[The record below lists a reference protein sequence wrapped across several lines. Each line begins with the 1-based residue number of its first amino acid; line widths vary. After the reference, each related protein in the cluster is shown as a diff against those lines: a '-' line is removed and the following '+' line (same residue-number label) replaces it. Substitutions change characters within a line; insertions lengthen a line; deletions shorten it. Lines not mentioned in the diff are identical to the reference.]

1 MKVLKAV
8 KAAVRK
14 SLHTIKAVG
23 RSVGIAGGAGG
34 IVGPSKKRMKK
45 ASSTQLSR
53 VHLEKML
60 ADSYVPNSL
69 AGPIGTY
76 ALDPTLSDN
85 RVKVYY
91 DPSSKHTVVAHR
103 GSATKADWFEN
114 GLYAGGIKAGSNF
127 KHSGEIQRQAEKKYG
142 SSNLTTIGHS
152 KGALHAQEF
161 GQHGDIVTLNKPVNI
176 KDSLLYK
183 VPKYQTDYRGE
194 GDVVSALRP
203 IQRGNSAVTLHKD
216 KKAKGS
222 LLSKVLAEHS
232 TETLQRDK

>member
-1 MKVLKAV
+1 MKVPKIIKSV
-8 KAAVRK
+8 SRK
-14 SLHTIKAVG
+14 SFNTAKAVG
-23 RSVGIAGGAGG
+23 RSVGIAGGL
-34 IVGPSKKRMKK
+34 GPSDKRKQK
-45 ASSTQLSR
+45 PRSTQLSR
-53 VHLEKML
+53 VDLEKML
-60 ADSYVPNSL
+60 SDSYVPNSL

-76 ALDPTLSDN
+76 TLDPTLSDN

-91 DPSSKHTVVAHR
+91 DPKSNHTVVAHR

-114 GLYAGGIKAGSNF
+114 AMYATGIKAGSNF
-127 KHSGEIQRQAEKKYG
+127 KHSGEIQKRAEAKYG

-161 GQHGDIVTLNKPVNI
+161 GQHGDIITLNKPVNI

-203 IQRGNSAVTLHKD
+203 LQRGNAAVTLHKD
-216 KKAKGS
+216 ENAKGS

-232 TETLQRDK
+232 TETLQRTK